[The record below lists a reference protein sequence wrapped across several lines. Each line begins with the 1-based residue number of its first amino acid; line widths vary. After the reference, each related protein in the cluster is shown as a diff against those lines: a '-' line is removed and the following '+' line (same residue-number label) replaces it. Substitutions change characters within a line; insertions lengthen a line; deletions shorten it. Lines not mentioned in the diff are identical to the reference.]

1 MVRVYTKRKGEQ
13 PDFTEPVI
21 LTNARGGYTVRQ
33 ACLSLHKD
41 ILDEFASAKVWG
53 KSVKFSPMNT
63 GLTHVLADEDV
74 IQVLKK
80 INKKGESHLIK
91 KLVDYK

>member
-21 LTNARGGYTVRQ
+21 LTTARGGYTVKE
-33 ACLSLHKD
+33 ACLSLHRD
-41 ILDEFASAKVWG
+41 ILDEFQSAMIWG
-53 KSVKFSPMNT
+53 KSAKFSPMHC
-63 GLTHVLADEDV
+63 GLTHQLADEDV

-80 INKKGESHLIK
+80 VNKKGESHLIK
-91 KLVDYK
+91 KIV